1 MESSGCTTQ
10 PIAINPPHDTPLYP
24 PPPTQGHSRPY
35 GSRLC
40 RSPPAPRMLHT
51 AVLDAGITGHQGR
64 LRGAHRLDTTRLQW
78 PEPPRS
84 MAGGNPYGSQRG
96 IKKALRGVR
105 SATDLIPGGPSLPA
119 SDWMSPQYQIRS
131 GFTQIMICDNHNT
144 GD

>member
-35 GSRLC
+35 GFRLC

-78 PEPPRS
+78 PEPPS
-84 MAGGNPYGSQRG
+84 MAAVRLSGALKNKPLGRHVTAYGP
-96 IKKALRGVR
+96 
-105 SATDLIPGGPSLPA
+105 IPKGPSLPA
-119 SDWMSPQYQIRS
+119 SDWMNP
-131 GFTQIMICDNHNT
+131 
-144 GD
+144 